1 MYVNYAFLVFHFP
14 HFASETM
21 QGNSTEPL
29 IETGFPKNP
38 NSLWLGNEVSLPPS
52 FRCSS
57 NDINGLLDHVYHTV
71 DITHPDHYF
80 KKRCILAP
88 REGDVNQINRI
99 MLERFPGDL
108 YEFGS
113 KFEGKW
119 INNYVMAPLSY
130 RSKWDVP
137 SLYCVLAAEELSP
150 NFMDNF
156 FQSRCSRENRS
167 IEEAQGESFDILGLD
182 LRYPSSSATPGS
194 VLCRNR
200 LCGSQIHWA
209 YKYGRKSNQ
218 KGQS

>member
-1 MYVNYAFLVFHFP
+1 
-14 HFASETM
+14 M

-150 NFMDNF
+150 NLMDNF

-182 LRYPSSSATPGS
+182 LRYPSIPRHQLLLALSCAGIDFAGVKYIGHINTEESQTKK
-194 VLCRNR
+194 VNR
-200 LCGSQIHWA
+200 EAAVCLT
-209 YKYGRKSNQ
+209 
-218 KGQS
+218 